1 MHLIELISYHRKET
15 QRVAEKCTSPYS
27 QSSCRI
33 QARAA
38 ALENQPREHIPE
50 NANPTQYLK
59 KKIRITQS
67 KLSNFIGSISLEDKV
82 PRKQNIAVLF
92 PTEKLKFIFPSL
104 F

>member
-59 KKIRITQS
+59 KKNQNHTIKTVKFHWFYQS
-67 KLSNFIGSISLEDKV
+67 RG
-82 PRKQNIAVLF
+82 
-92 PTEKLKFIFPSL
+92 
-104 F
+104 